1 MPKMTPEQEAR
12 HALAQGMARSGLSM
26 AAQLAYDRMAAE
38 GTPAGPLTRTPP
50 DVRERILAMF
60 KQAGDRYAMPFSGD
74 RLAAVSLNEPWADY
88 GQVILQMA
96 ILDTLLSI
104 EEKLT
109 ALGALGTGQ
118 QDT

>member
-1 MPKMTPEQEAR
+1 
-12 HALAQGMARSGLSM
+12 M
-26 AAQLAYDRMAAE
+26 AAQLAYDRMAAD
-38 GTPAGPLTRTPP
+38 GTPADPPMRTPP
-50 DVRERILAMF
+50 EVREKILAMF

-109 ALGALGTGQ
+109 ALSAPQNGHDGHTMGGA
-118 QDT
+118 